1 MFEEYIAKIRGSQ
14 KEALKGL
21 DSLETQLLE
30 YRANGNVKMLEGVNN
45 IQLAKNFNLQ
55 EFICRGGV
63 SCCGGAVMV
72 DPELIRRLQKM
83 RDELGSPLNIA
94 SGFRCPDYNKRIG
107 GAEKSYHMRGQAADI
122 KNSNV
127 SIGELYALAQKYFGD
142 GGIGRYKTFIHV
154 DTGPQRR
161 WDG

>member
-83 RDELGSPLNIA
+83 RRTGQPIKYS
-94 SGFRCPDYNKRIG
+94 FRLQCPDYNKRIG
-107 GAEKSYHMRGQAADI
+107 GAERAITCGQAADI
-122 KNSNV
+122 
-127 SIGELYALAQKYFGD
+127 GTAMFQ
-142 GGIGRYKTFIHV
+142 
-154 DTGPQRR
+154 
-161 WDG
+161 

>member
-1 MFEEYIAKIRGSQ
+1 MFEEYISKIRSSQ
-14 KEALKGL
+14 KEALKGVEN
-21 DSLETQLLE
+21 LETQLSALKE
-30 YRANGNVKMLEGVNN
+30 QDETKMLEGVNN

-55 EFICRGGV
+55 EFICRGGA
-63 SCCGGAVMV
+63 SCCGGAVMI

-94 SGFRCPDYNKRIG
+94 SGFRCPDYNRRIG

-122 KNSNV
+122 KSSNI
-127 SIGELYALAQKYFGD
+127 SISGLYALAQKHFGD

-154 DTGPQRR
+154 DTGPKRR